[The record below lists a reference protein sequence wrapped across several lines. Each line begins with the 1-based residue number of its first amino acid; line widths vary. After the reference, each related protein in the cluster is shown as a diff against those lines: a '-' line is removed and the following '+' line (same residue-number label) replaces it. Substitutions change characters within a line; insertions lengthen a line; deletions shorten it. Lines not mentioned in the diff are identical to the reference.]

1 MKTKQVP
8 IGEIKP
14 DPRQPR
20 KIFDKAHIK
29 GLAKSLKI
37 EGVINPV
44 EIDKDGMIITGE
56 WRWRAAKLAGWKS
69 VPVIVNEKTLSEYER
84 LRRQMAENLH
94 QSAAGGSA
102 PMNAIDV
109 ANGYK
114 RMIKMRT
121 GKDYSPGL
129 LSRKEVYG
137 LMKDI
142 PEELGIH
149 ATTMYG
155 YLRLLD
161 EPNYVLED
169 LKKGRHRTLYREAA
183 KVPEKYRDKMKLAI
197 AEGKVKGHR
206 NVVRFSALARRNP
219 EKAEIEFLRMTQQQ
233 SEDANRILNRAIE
246 LTLAM
251 QRSVPTK
258 FSIKDRSMIHSQ
270 LNSVMKSVTRFID
283 ILREIEKNEKTSK

>member
-1 MKTKQVP
+1 MKPKQVP

-20 KIFDKAHIK
+20 KIFDSKHIK
-29 GLAKSLKI
+29 GLSKSLKI
-37 EGVINPV
+37 EGVINPIEV
-44 EIDKDGMIITGE
+44 DKDGMIITGE
-56 WRWRAAKLAGWKS
+56 CRWRAAKLAGWKN
-69 VPVIVNEKTLSEYER
+69 VPIIINENTLSEYER

-109 ANGYK
+109 ANGYR

-121 GKDYSPGL
+121 GKDCSAGEQ
-129 LSRKEVYG
+129 SHKEIYG
-137 LMKDI
+137 LMKGI
-142 PEELGIH
+142 PEELGVSR
-149 ATTMYG
+149 TTVFE
-155 YLRLLD
+155 YLKLLS
-161 EPNYVLED
+161 EPSAVIQD
-169 LKKGRHRTLYREAA
+169 IIKGKPRTYYQAISSA
-183 KVPEKYRDKMKLAI
+183 PEKYRDRLKTAVSKGQITRRSDLKRFAVLAK
-197 AEGKVKGHR
+197 AK
-206 NVVRFSALARRNP
+206 P
-219 EKAEIEFLRMTQQQ
+219 ERAEIEFLRITQQQ

-270 LNSVMKSVTRFID
+270 LNSVMKSVNRFIA
-283 ILREIEKNEKTSK
+283 IIREIEKNEKR